1 MFYCDHEKSYRVFND
16 EGKEF
21 ILHVEIYNGWLT
33 LTMETYEISISPSGE
48 TEYRLF
54 HELVGCFKKSR
65 RLKSHKFVLDKYY
78 EILPHFAELVR
89 EIELEEEEKELE
101 CERQEEYEQYRLA
114 VYGY

>member
-1 MFYCDHEKSYRVFND
+1 MFYCDHENSYRVFND

-33 LTMETYEISISPSGE
+33 LTMEKHEISIFPNGKV
-48 TEYRLF
+48 EYRLF
-54 HELVGCFKKSR
+54 QELAGRFKKSR
-65 RLKSHKFVLDKYY
+65 ILKTHKFMLDKYY

-89 EIELEEEEKELE
+89 ELELEEEEKELE
-101 CERQEEYEQYRLA
+101 AEKGEAYRI

>member
-1 MFYCDHEKSYRVFND
+1 MFYCDHENSYRVFND

-33 LTMETYEISISPSGE
+33 LTMEKYEISISPSGK
-48 TEYRLF
+48 TEYHLF
-54 HELVGCFKKSR
+54 HEFAGCFKKSR
-65 RLKSHKFVLDKYY
+65 ILKTHKFMLDKYY
-78 EILPHFAELVR
+78 KILPHFAELVM

-101 CERQEEYEQYRLA
+101 AEKDEAYRI